1 MPYASSIDNEKIYYE
16 VLGDGD
22 ISLVF
27 IGGLGVPTGRDF
39 WTYQLEFASKY
50 KLILIDLSGY
60 RKSDNGRKIHTM
72 QLYGQ
77 DVKAVVEELD
87 LKDVILIGL
96 SMGGAVILEAEKLI
110 PERTI
115 GLIPI
120 DSLFIDSPSFYTSH
134 DEEQTEIF
142 WKPYEEDLENYE
154 NDILTFDKRV
164 VKSGSRELY
173 KWDFRDI
180 LPEIEKPIKCKVAG
194 RTLPT
199 KEQQDRYAKIFDAVF
214 IEDVGHLM
222 IFEDPQRF
230 NLVLDE
236 RIKELL

>member
-39 WTYQLEFASKY
+39 WTNQLEFASKY
-50 KLILIDLSGY
+50 KLILIDLAGY
-60 RKSDNGRKIHTM
+60 GKLDNGRKIHTM

-87 LKDVILIGL
+87 LKDVILIGI
-96 SMGGAVILEAEKLI
+96 SMGGVVILEAEKLI

-120 DSLFIDSPSFYTSH
+120 DSLLLDSPSFYTSH

-142 WKPYEEDLENYE
+142 WKSYEEDLNNYE
-154 NDILTFDKRV
+154 NDILPFDKRV

-180 LPEIEKPIKCKVAG
+180 LPEIEKPIKCIIAE

-199 KEQQDRYAKIFDAVF
+199 KQQQD
-214 IEDVGHLM
+214 
-222 IFEDPQRF
+222 
-230 NLVLDE
+230 
-236 RIKELL
+236 